1 MRDLARAGRLDYV
14 PMSLAAVPSLLSAG
28 LLSFDV
34 AFVQVAPPDD
44 DGICSLGVSVDVT
57 RAAALSAGRI
67 IAEVNPN
74 MPCTGPESGIP
85 LDRIDAL
92 VEVDLPVI
100 EYAHPAV
107 GEAARQIARYVAHLI
122 GDGATLQVGL
132 GRVPNEMLRFLE
144 ERRGLRIHS
153 DLLTDPVVDLVA
165 KGVVSGPIR
174 GSFAMGTRRL
184 YDFQDGNPEATL
196 APIEVVCDGDGLSN
210 LLALASVTQAFAIDL
225 SGQVCTERLDGLLY
239 GGVATQPDFHRAA
252 AQSVGGK
259 PIVCLASTFADGT
272 SALRPV
278 LEVEEPVSVP
288 RSDVHWVVTEY
299 GTAYLHGRS
308 LAERAVALID
318 IAHPDIGR
326 PFLRRRWGADW
337 SQTLRRSAAALPTRW
352 ARSAPRHC
360 ATVGRS
366 SCDRR
371 ARVMQR
377 SCRVSSFG
385 SGTTTSVR
393 VSPTPPI
400 ADRCDGAAPVQRQL
414 RAGDGLRRN
423 RR

>member
-1 MRDLARAGRLDYV
+1 
-14 PMSLAAVPSLLSAG
+14 
-28 LLSFDV
+28 
-34 AFVQVAPPDD
+34 
-44 DGICSLGVSVDVT
+44 VSVDVT

-100 EYAHPAV
+100 EYEHPAV

-122 GDGATLQVGL
+122 GDGATLQVGP

-165 KGVVSGPIR
+165 KGVVSGPVR

-184 YDFQDGNPEATL
+184 YDFLDGNPEATL
-196 APIEVVCDGDGLSN
+196 
-210 LLALASVTQAFAIDL
+210 
-225 SGQVCTERLDGLLY
+225 
-239 GGVATQPDFHRAA
+239 
-252 AQSVGGK
+252 
-259 PIVCLASTFADGT
+259 
-272 SALRPV
+272 
-278 LEVEEPVSVP
+278 
-288 RSDVHWVVTEY
+288 
-299 GTAYLHGRS
+299 
-308 LAERAVALID
+308 
-318 IAHPDIGR
+318 
-326 PFLRRRWGADW
+326 
-337 SQTLRRSAAALPTRW
+337 
-352 ARSAPRHC
+352 APRHC

-366 SCDRR
+366 LCDRH
-371 ARVMQR
+371 APVMQR

-393 VSPTPPI
+393 VSSD
-400 ADRCDGAAPVQRQL
+400 ASDR
-414 RAGDGLRRN
+414 
-423 RR
+423 